1 MVCFFLVEKQTI
13 KTNVQTTGCEQ
24 EIPDEVLRDNLTD
37 DAASDI
43 DEEDDNSDIDEVDS
57 GNLQSSGT
65 LYEPSQESG
74 VSSYVTGMI
83 LKGRE
88 RHSN

>member
-1 MVCFFLVEKQTI
+1 MFFLSR
-13 KTNVQTTGCEQ
+13 KTNNQNNVQTTGCEQ

-65 LYEPSQESG
+65 LYEPSQGSG
-74 VSSYVTGMI
+74 VSSYVTGI
-83 LKGRE
+83 I
-88 RHSN
+88 